1 LDFGAR
7 TEWGSTVRD
16 FRVWRVQSVL
26 DESIFGLCFGISG
39 KQIFQDQG
47 WLREFPGKI
56 KWPFKFKA
64 VIPIGKILIDY
75 VGTAAKCSGRDTS
88 ILTHDAWQ

>member
-1 LDFGAR
+1 
-7 TEWGSTVRD
+7 VRD

-56 KWPFKFKA
+56 K
-64 VIPIGKILIDY
+64 
-75 VGTAAKCSGRDTS
+75 
-88 ILTHDAWQ
+88 